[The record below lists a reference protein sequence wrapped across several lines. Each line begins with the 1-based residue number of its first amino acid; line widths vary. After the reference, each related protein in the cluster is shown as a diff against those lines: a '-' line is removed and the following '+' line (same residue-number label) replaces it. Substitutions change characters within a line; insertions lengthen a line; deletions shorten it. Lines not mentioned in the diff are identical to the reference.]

1 MESRHA
7 VREVLGEIGA
17 DKTPHL
23 LILNKA
29 DCLSEW
35 QKQVLRAEYPDSVLT
50 STRSPEDMRG
60 VSERIIHF
68 FEKDMIEKEILVPYK
83 AQGVI
88 REMRLNMKILKE
100 SFAEEG
106 VLLLVR
112 SRPIDLQRLS
122 KMLK

>member
-1 MESRHA
+1 
-7 VREVLGEIGA
+7 LGDIGA
-17 DKTPHL
+17 DKTPYL
-23 LILNKA
+23 LVLNKA

-35 QKQVLRAEYPDSVLT
+35 QKQVLRAEYPDAVLT

-68 FEKDMIEKEILVPYK
+68 FEKDMIEKELLVPYK

-88 REMRLNMKILKE
+88 SEMRLNMKILKE
-100 SFAEEG
+100 SFTEQG

-112 SRPIDLQRLS
+112 SRPVDLQRLS
-122 KMLK
+122 KMMK